1 MSKFIEQLN
10 DYSNLKLIPRSISL
24 HYRKKY
30 EDSKDEM
37 KLIYDRNADV
47 LLKSEIE
54 SRELNNLRSIKKNMQ
69 FLAWVMIINLL
80 GILYFVITI
89 NQ

>member
-10 DYSNLKLIPRSISL
+10 DYSNLKLIPRSITL
-24 HYRKKY
+24 NYRKKY

-37 KLIYDRNADV
+37 KAIYDRNADV

-80 GILYFVITI
+80 GILYFVLTF
-89 NQ
+89 N

>member
-10 DYSNLKLIPRSISL
+10 DYSNLKLIPRSITL
-24 HYRKKY
+24 NYRKKY

-37 KLIYDRNADV
+37 KAIYDRNADV

-54 SRELNNLRSIKKNMQ
+54 SRELNNLRSIKKTKAAFHQDQNEIGDQ
-69 FLAWVMIINLL
+69 NSTVFLLL
-80 GILYFVITI
+80 RG
-89 NQ
+89 